1 MRTYLEPISDPLV
14 FISVGVA
21 YLKWWPQV
29 RWKGLDAKRVDV
41 FLGLKYSNLNQSRLQ
56 RPDGQTMG
64 LKKSLIFKKRSA

>member
-41 FLGLKYSNLNQSRLQ
+41 FLGLKY
-56 RPDGQTMG
+56 
-64 LKKSLIFKKRSA
+64 

>member
-1 MRTYLEPISDPLV
+1 MMASSHFSNCNRMRTYLEPISDPLV

-41 FLGLKYSNLNQSRLQ
+41 FLGLKY
-56 RPDGQTMG
+56 
-64 LKKSLIFKKRSA
+64 